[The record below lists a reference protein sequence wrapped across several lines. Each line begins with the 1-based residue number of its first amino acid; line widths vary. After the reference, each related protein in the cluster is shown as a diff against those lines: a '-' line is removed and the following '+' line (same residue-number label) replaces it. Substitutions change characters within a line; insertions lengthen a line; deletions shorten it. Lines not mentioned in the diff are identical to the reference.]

1 MNIETLQLKRCNV
14 VKLQGRFDSSTAP
27 AMEQALKESID
38 GGVFRIVVDMSEVEY
53 FSSAAIRVL
62 IMAYKE
68 CRRWNRGDVRL
79 AAIPERINQVLDLAG
94 ILTFIE
100 TYPDTTLA
108 VGSY

>member
-1 MNIETLQLKRCNV
+1 MNIEIIELKRCNV
-14 VKLQGRFDSSTAP
+14 IKLQGRFDSNTAP
-27 AMEQALKESID
+27 QLEQAFRQCID
-38 GGVFRIVVDMSEVEY
+38 AGVFRIVVDMSGVEY
-53 FSSAAIRVL
+53 FSSAAIRIL

-79 AAIPERINQVLDLAG
+79 AAIPERIAQVLDLAG
-94 ILTFIE
+94 ILSFIE

>member
-1 MNIETLQLKRCNV
+1 MNTEIVELKRCNV
-14 VKLQGRFDSSTAP
+14 IKLNGRFDSNTGP
-27 AMEQALKESID
+27 QLEQAFWQCTD
-38 GGVFRIVVDMSEVEY
+38 AGVYRIVVDMSGVEF
-53 FSSAAIRVL
+53 FSSAAIRIL

-79 AAIPERINQVLDLAG
+79 AAIPERIAQVLDLAG
-94 ILTFIE
+94 ILSFIE

>member
-1 MNIETLQLKRCNV
+1 MNTEVIELKRCNV
-14 VKLQGRFDSSTAP
+14 IKLSGRFDSNTAP
-27 AMEQALKESID
+27 ALEQAFRQCTD
-38 GGVFRIVVDMSEVEY
+38 AGVYHIVVDMSGVEF
-53 FSSAAIRVL
+53 FSSAAIRIL

-79 AAIPERINQVLDLAG
+79 AAVPERIVQVLDLAG
-94 ILTFIE
+94 ILSFIE

>member
-1 MNIETLQLKRCNV
+1 MNIETTQLKRCNII
-14 VKLQGRFDSSTAP
+14 KLEGRFDSNTAP
-27 AMEQALKESID
+27 NMEQALKDSIHS
-38 GGVFRIVVDMSEVEY
+38 GVFRIVVDMSGVEF
-53 FSSAAIRVL
+53 FSSAAIRIL

-79 AAIPERINQVLDLAG
+79 AAVPERIAQVLDLAG